1 MANTTIEKWGIFE
14 LSLTGNTNGNPFR
27 DYEIHG
33 TFTCENESVTVSG
46 FYDGDGIYK
55 IRFMPSYEGTYH
67 YEISGTFSGST
78 ATGTFQATAPTGS
91 NHGPVQV
98 SHTFHLAYADHT
110 PHFSVGTT
118 CYTFDLQDP
127 SIVEQTFAEL
137 EKGYFNKLR
146 FCIMPK
152 HYDFCLHD
160 PCAFPYEGTPMDA
173 SRLTRENFMEYTGK
187 TEGNQWDFT
196 RFCPEFFRIHD
207 RTIER
212 LMQLGIEAD
221 LILFHPYDRWG
232 FSKMSMEDNLRYLK
246 YITARYSAYRNVW
259 WSMANEY
266 DLMPHLAVS
275 DWEQMAAALV
285 ENDPYHHLRSI
296 HNCETFYDHT
306 KPWITHCSCQRCDL
320 YKTTETTTQ
329 LRETYGKPV
338 IWDEVGYEGNLPHCW
353 GNLTAEELTRR
364 SWEAAIRGGYCG
376 HSETYLSKDNL
387 IWWCH
392 GNTLKGE
399 SAKRFGFLM
408 DFLKDVPGCG
418 LKEGQLRDN
427 IHFQWDDNIAVP
439 QDDQY
444 AGTWYFYYFSLWRP
458 SFRQIYI
465 DDTTWYDAEI
475 IDTWNMEITPA
486 GRHKGKYELELPG
499 RQYMGIRLKKSAD
512 QGDRG

>member
-1 MANTTIEKWGIFE
+1 MANTTIEKWGVFE
-14 LSLTGNTNGNPFR
+14 LSLTGNTNGNPFI

-187 TEGNQWDFT
+187 TEGN
-196 RFCPEFFRIHD
+196 
-207 RTIER
+207 
-212 LMQLGIEAD
+212 
-221 LILFHPYDRWG
+221 
-232 FSKMSMEDNLRYLK
+232 
-246 YITARYSAYRNVW
+246 
-259 WSMANEY
+259 
-266 DLMPHLAVS
+266 
-275 DWEQMAAALV
+275 
-285 ENDPYHHLRSI
+285 
-296 HNCETFYDHT
+296 
-306 KPWITHCSCQRCDL
+306 
-320 YKTTETTTQ
+320 
-329 LRETYGKPV
+329 
-338 IWDEVGYEGNLPHCW
+338 LPHCW

-418 LKEGQLRDN
+418 LKEGRLRDN
-427 IHFQWDDNIAVP
+427 IHFQWDDNLAVP